1 MVDYSKSKIYKIEP
15 INIVDEGDIYIGSTT
30 KDTLA
35 QRMSTHR
42 GGYKSWKNG
51 KSHPVSSFDLFEKY
65 GVENCSILLIELFPC
80 DSRDE
85 LRTKEGYYI
94 RSMKCVNKLIAGR
107 NQKLYCQENKQI
119 LNIKCHEYY
128 KTNIDL
134 CRVKSLEYYE
144 THKDECQARR
154 MKYYYEVEKLEP
166 SKRCDCGSYYK
177 NKSQHLKSNKHQTF
191 LKMTFD

>member
-80 DSRDE
+80 NSRDE

-107 NQKLYCQENKQI
+107 GSKQYYDENRDMFLDKS
-119 LNIKCHEYY
+119 KEY
-128 KTNIDL
+128 
-134 CRVKSLEYYE
+134 
-144 THKDECQARR
+144 H
-154 MKYYYEVEKLEP
+154 
-166 SKRCDCGSYYK
+166 YK
-177 NKSQHLKSNKHQTF
+177 NKDKRKS
-191 LKMTFD
+191 